1 MFLTHALR
9 AIYRV
14 TSDALWKYVTLLLT
28 GAPQVSTFITDA
40 STNNFQLTS
49 FGDTRPNNFNPYTP
63 GYYSNYFDG
72 SGDYFTVANNSALNL
87 SGGDFTIEAWIYL
100 TALPAVNGSSARTAT
115 ITQYGSTTTNQG
127 YEFNVDLTTNTLAL
141 GSIGVGT
148 SVAASFTFA
157 LNTWYHVAVSRSSGT
172 DRLFVNGASLTLT
185 TNTFPNNSSPSG
197 FLRIGAG
204 RLFTFYDHDFPGY
217 ISNLRIVKGTGFYT
231 ASFTP
236 PTAPLTAITNTSL
249 LACQS
254 NRFIDNSTN
263 NFTLTR
269 NGDVSISP
277 FDPFVLSPTLRTYGS
292 AYFDGTGDYLTA
304 PSSAAFGFGTGDF
317 TVECWVNTSTINTVI
332 FDTRTAGTES
342 GVFFI
347 QSTTGFIG
355 YFDNAV
361 GSISGTS
368 NVANSA
374 WNHLAWTRSGTTF
387 RMFVNG
393 VQQYSGTNSGN
404 FGTTRPA
411 VIGSAYV
418 PGSYFSGYISDL
430 RVNKGTAVYTTAFTP
445 PTVPLTAIAN
455 TSLLTLQ
462 TNQPINNSTFL
473 DNSSLGNNITRSGNA
488 TQGSYSPYG
497 GNWSTFFNGSSNLS
511 YPVTAAFT
519 GQTFTIEGWVNFTRY
534 SPLYGSNSYAC
545 VLVGSANGTNGFEVW
560 IGGTATSFVAIGFL
574 ARGGGTVTVNVS
586 QSYTFALHTWYHVAV
601 VKSGNSYTFY
611 VNGTSIGTSTSAGTW
626 TDVSPLYVGYIAV
639 SGFNEWMYGYISN
652 VRVVT
657 GTAVYTSNFT
667 PSTTPLTPITNTRL
681 LTCADN
687 RFIDNSPNR
696 YAVTTT
702 GSPSVQR
709 FSPFSPVSSL
719 PVSYGAY
726 FDGNGD
732 YLECGFSATSLSTN
746 WTMECWFY
754 CSSLPSAQVI
764 FDCRPTNTNGA
775 YPQLSISTSTQLV
788 FYYNTNDNF
797 ISVSNVLNSWN
808 HIALVKN
815 SSTITV
821 YLNGVSVYSTTNS
834 NTALIAASRPRIG
847 ANGYTLANYFTGYIS
862 NFRIVNGT
870 AVYTANF
877 TPPTL
882 PLTAIANTSLLTC
895 QSPSLIDNSTNNFT
909 ITRNGDVRPVA
920 QNPFGFTNAL
930 TTGYDVTTVS
940 GSAYFDG
947 TGDYLTVPYS
957 SNFFLQNSYTIEAW
971 VNPAN
976 VSTWKPIF
984 TITAAN
990 TGGFGGLA
998 LVVGNAAAYAEVR
1011 PTTGG
1016 SISSITGGTIVA
1028 NTWQHI
1034 ALSVSS
1040 TSARLFLNGV
1050 QVGSTTTFPN
1060 FSFTPV
1066 GVAVG
1071 VNANLFGTS
1080 TDIFNGYISDLRVNK
1095 GTALYTGPFV
1105 PPVAPLTAVQNTV
1118 LLNNF
1123 TSAGV
1128 YDASMLSDLETV
1140 GGARVTTAQS
1150 KYSGSSLF
1158 FNGTT
1163 DYLFTPHSPS
1173 IDIGGGNFTVECWI
1187 YSTNISGLQYQNIF
1201 SKKITT
1207 GTTNV
1212 GYSFSIKMNG
1222 SVAVWNGSTEAA
1234 TTGITLASNTWYHL
1248 AWVISG
1254 STLRIFVNGTQYFSG
1269 TYSTSANTHPVTV
1282 GCGSYGGVF
1291 NDFVA
1296 GYIDDLRITKG
1307 AARYT
1312 ANFTPPTAALPT
1324 F

>member
-9 AIYRV
+9 AIRRAAVV
-14 TSDALWKYVTLLLT
+14 TADAFWNRVTLLLT

-72 SGDYFTVANNSALNL
+72 TGDYLSA
-87 SGGDFTIEAWIYL
+87 SGTASNFGTGDFTMEAWFYKTGTTSIIVSNQDGGLDNNYYTL
-100 TALPAVNGSSARTAT
+100 DAVNSGVIFQMRDTGGQSYA
-115 ITQYGSTTTNQG
+115 YGSAI
-127 YEFNVDLTTNTLAL
+127 VD
-141 GSIGVGT
+141 
-148 SVAASFTFA
+148 
-157 LNTWYHVAVSRSSGT
+157 NTWTHIAVSRSSGSV
-172 DRLFVNGASLTLT
+172 RVFVNGVSGTPVTITKSVTQRTTLIG
-185 TNTFPNNSSPSG
+185 G
-197 FLRIGAG
+197 FLYTGYETS
-204 RLFTFYDHDFPGY
+204 FTGF
-217 ISNLRIVKGTGFYT
+217 ISNVRIVKGTAVYT
-231 ASFTP
+231 ANFTP
-236 PTAPLTAITNTSL
+236 STVPLTAIANTSL
-249 LACQS
+249 LTCQA
-254 NRFIDNSTN
+254 NRFIDSSTN
-263 NFTLTR
+263 NFAITR

-277 FDPFVLSPTLRTYGS
+277 FDPFVLSPTFRTYGS
-292 AYFDGTGDYLTA
+292 TFFDGTGDYLTA

-332 FDTRTAGTES
+332 FDTRTAGTDS

-355 YFDNAV
+355 YFDTAV

-368 NVANSA
+368 NVANGA

-430 RVNKGTAVYTTAFTP
+430 RFIKGTAVYTANFTP
-445 PTVPLTAIAN
+445 PTAPLTAVAN

-462 TNQPINNSTFL
+462 TNQPVSNSTFL
-473 DNSSLGNNITRSGNA
+473 DNSSLGNLITRNGNA

-497 GNWSTFFNGSSNLS
+497 GNWSNYFDGTSSLNTTS
-511 YPVTAAFT
+511 AVA
-519 GQTFTIEGWVNFTRY
+519 NFLCT
-534 SPLYGSNSYAC
+534 
-545 VLVGSANGTNGFEVW
+545 GSATG
-560 IGGTATSFVAIGFL
+560 ITATLEAWVYITAYST
-574 ARGGGTVTVNVS
+574 GGS
-586 QSYTFALHTWYHVAV
+586 AWLFSPIFAKGATYLNFGIRNGAVRLYWYDGAA
-601 VKSGNSYTFY
+601 KSVDS
-611 VNGTSIGTSTSAGTW
+611 TSTSDVPLNKWTHIAVTISGATVKIFVDGILNTTSATYTGVQTAGSGTN
-626 TDVSPLYVGYIAV
+626 SYIAYEG
-639 SGFNEWMYGYISN
+639 SGTLFTGYISN
-652 VRVVT
+652 FRLSTSVVY
-657 GTAVYTSNFT
+657 ASSFT
-667 PSTTPLTPITNTRL
+667 PSTSPLTPTAGTSL

-687 RFIDNSPNR
+687 RIIDDSPSNFAITR
-696 YAVTTT
+696 NGDV
-702 GSPSVQR
+702 SVQR

-726 FDGNGD
+726 FDGTGD
-732 YLECGFSATSLSTN
+732 YLTVPSNAAFGYSTGDFTLEF
-746 WTMECWFY
+746 W
-754 CSSLPSAQVI
+754 V
-764 FDCRPTNTNGA
+764 
-775 YPQLSISTSTQLV
+775 
-788 FYYNTNDNF
+788 NF
-797 ISVSNVLNSWN
+797 TDVTALQTVVSNLTSASSVNPHIYYSGNNGLRYYTNSVDRITGSALSASTWY
-808 HIALVKN
+808 HIALCR
-815 SSTITV
+815 SSGSTRMFVNGVQSGATYTDANNYGTSAPLGV
-821 YLNGVSVYSTTNS
+821 GTYWAAGSPFTTSTLNGH
-834 NTALIAASRPRIG
+834 
-847 ANGYTLANYFTGYIS
+847 IS
-862 NFRIVNGT
+862 NLRIVNGT
-870 AVYTANF
+870 AVYTSAF

-909 ITRNGDVRPVA
+909 ITRNGDARPVT

-990 TGGFGGLA
+990 VGSFGYLA
-998 LVVGNAAAYAEVR
+998 LSLGNAAASAEVR

-1016 SISSITGGTIVA
+1016 SISSITGGTIVP
-1028 NTWQHI
+1028 NVWHHI
-1034 ALSVSS
+1034 ALSVNS

-1071 VNANLFGTS
+1071 VNANLFGIS
-1080 TDIFNGYISDLRVNK
+1080 TDIFNGYISDLRIIK

-1123 TSAGV
+1123 TNAGV

-1140 GGARVTTAQS
+1140 GDARVSTAVS

-1158 FNGTT
+1158 FDGTG
-1163 DYLFTPHSPS
+1163 DYLTIPHDPVFNFGTGDFT
-1173 IDIGGGNFTVECWI
+1173 IECWAYFNNLSNSPQIIQKLSSNLGWFFEVGPNTI
-1187 YSTNISGLQYQNIF
+1187 YFGFGASNASQYYQL
-1201 SKKITT
+1201 
-1207 GTTNV
+1207 
-1212 GYSFSIKMNG
+1212 
-1222 SVAVWNGSTEAA
+1222 
-1234 TTGITLASNTWYHL
+1234 TGITLTTGVWYHL
-1248 AWVISG
+1248 AATRVG
-1254 STLRIFVNGTQYFSG
+1254 SVLSIFLNGVK
-1269 TYSTSANTHPVTV
+1269 YSSTVTNANASYDNLTPFIV
-1282 GCGSYGGVF
+1282 GSYRPTSTAF
-1291 NDFVA
+1291 DLN
-1296 GYIDDLRITKG
+1296 GYIDDLRVTKG
-1307 AARYT
+1307 VARYT